1 MNKMNELS
9 LIKAKK
15 IKEQK
20 LQVARLIACKG
31 KI

>member
-20 LQVARLIACKG
+20 LQTARLMACKG

>member
-1 MNKMNELS
+1 MNKMNALS

-20 LQVARLIACKG
+20 LQTARLMACKG

>member
-20 LQVARLIACKG
+20 LHTARLIACKG

>member
-9 LIKAKK
+9 LIKAKQ

-20 LQVARLIACKG
+20 LQIARLMACKG